1 MIVRL
6 TKSKNVALFVA
17 LIIVAVYTSSRITNT
32 PPLTK
37 EEQAKI
43 EKEVEDKIICIGYG
57 NMMSCELVIFETP
70 IFQLVK
76 TYETGEENGYRFDE
90 DRMVLRPTPQ
100 RIDLAPV
107 IRKFAE
113 KPLPTE

>member
-1 MIVRL
+1 M
-6 TKSKNVALFVA
+6 KKNTVIYVALFVV
-17 LIIVAVYTSSRITNT
+17 LIIIAVYTSSRIINT

-43 EKEVEDKIICIGYG
+43 EKEVEDKIVCIGHG
-57 NMMSCELVIFETP
+57 NMVSCELIIFESP

-76 TYETGEENGYRFDE
+76 VSETGEENGYQFDE
-90 DRMVLRPTPQ
+90 NRIVLRSTPQ
-100 RIDLAPV
+100 RVDLAPL
-107 IRKFAE
+107 IRRFAE